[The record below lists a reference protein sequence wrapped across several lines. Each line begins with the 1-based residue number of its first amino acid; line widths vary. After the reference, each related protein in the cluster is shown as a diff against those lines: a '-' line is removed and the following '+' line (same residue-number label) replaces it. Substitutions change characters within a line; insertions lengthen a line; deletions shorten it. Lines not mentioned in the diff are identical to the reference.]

1 MIDKENFCEHIRQQ
15 ENAMYS
21 LAFSVVK
28 NDADAAEIISES
40 IFRAYRKIDTLKNEN
55 AFKPWILRI
64 VHNTA
69 VEFVRKN
76 AKIVSMET
84 IDLVD
89 EDDENHLLTT
99 ISLQEAVKS
108 LKQPYRTVITLYYY
122 EDFSIAQIAK
132 ITDTSMVTVKQR
144 LFRARKQLREILKEG
159 FENESI

>member
-28 NDADAAEIISES
+28 NNADAAEIISES
-40 IFRAYRKIDTLKNEN
+40 IFRAYRKIDSLKNEN

-76 AKIVSMET
+76 AKIVSMDT

-89 EDDENHLLTT
+89 EDVENHLLTT

-108 LKQPYRTVITLYYY
+108 LKQPYRTVVTLYYY

>member
-1 MIDKENFCEHIRQQ
+1 
-15 ENAMYS
+15 
-21 LAFSVVK
+21 
-28 NDADAAEIISES
+28 
-40 IFRAYRKIDTLKNEN
+40 
-55 AFKPWILRI
+55 
-64 VHNTA
+64 
-69 VEFVRKN
+69 
-76 AKIVSMET
+76 MET

-89 EDDENHLLTT
+89 EDVENHLLTT

>member
-1 MIDKENFCEHIRQQ
+1 MD
-15 ENAMYS
+15 
-21 LAFSVVK
+21 
-28 NDADAAEIISES
+28 
-40 IFRAYRKIDTLKNEN
+40 
-55 AFKPWILRI
+55 
-64 VHNTA
+64 
-69 VEFVRKN
+69 
-76 AKIVSMET
+76 T
-84 IDLVD
+84 IDLAD
-89 EDDENHLLTT
+89 EDVENHLLIT

>member
-76 AKIVSMET
+76 AKIVS
-84 IDLVD
+84 
-89 EDDENHLLTT
+89 
-99 ISLQEAVKS
+99 K
-108 LKQPYRTVITLYYY
+108 LY
-122 EDFSIAQIAK
+122 
-132 ITDTSMVTVKQR
+132 
-144 LFRARKQLREILKEG
+144 LW
-159 FENESI
+159 

>member
-40 IFRAYRKIDTLKNEN
+40 IFRAYRKIDSLKNEN

-76 AKIVSMET
+76 AKIVSMDT
-84 IDLVD
+84 IDLAD
-89 EDDENHLLTT
+89 EDVENHLLIT

>member
-89 EDDENHLLTT
+89 EDVENHLLTT

-108 LKQPYRTVITLYYY
+108 LKQPYRTVVTLYYY
-122 EDFSIAQIAK
+122 EEFSIAQIAK

>member
-15 ENAMYS
+15 EKAMYS

-40 IFRAYRKIDTLKNEN
+40 IFRAYRKIDSLKNEN

-76 AKIVSMET
+76 AKIVSMDT
-84 IDLVD
+84 IDLAD
-89 EDDENHLLTT
+89 EDVENHLLIT

-108 LKQPYRTVITLYYY
+108 LKQPYRTVVTLYYY
-122 EDFSIAQIAK
+122 EEFSIAQIAK